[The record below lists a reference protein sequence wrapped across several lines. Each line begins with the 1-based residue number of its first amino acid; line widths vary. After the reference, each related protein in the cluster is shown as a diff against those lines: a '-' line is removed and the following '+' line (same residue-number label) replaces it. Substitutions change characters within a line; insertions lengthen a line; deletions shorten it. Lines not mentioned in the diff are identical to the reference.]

1 MFCKLQLEQVVKR
14 QLETQAEMVAGQ
26 LVGMVATEIVTKNIL
41 EFLQVW
47 VALAAAAG
55 EQKLA

>member
-1 MFCKLQLEQVVKR
+1 LEQVVKR